1 MKKYLNFKFE
11 NVNKFLDNQ
20 TLEKYLDKAS
30 LAYDTL
36 VNRTGLGNEFL
47 GWLDLPE
54 TVTEEELKYINDTAK
69 EIREK
74 SDVLVV
80 IGVGGSYLGA
90 KSAIEMLRGYFHKF
104 DTEVIFAGQNMSST
118 YLHELLEYLEDKDFC
133 VNVISKSGTT
143 TEPALAFR
151 AIHELLSRK
160 YKDYNSRIYAT
171 TDKEHGAL
179 REMTNTYGYK
189 SFVIPSNVGGRYS
202 TLTPVGLLPIAVA
215 GFDIVKVM
223 EGAKAAKEL
232 LFNKN
237 ENPAITY
244 AAIRNALYDKG
255 YGIELL
261 VNYEKKLNSFGQWW
275 IQLFG
280 ESEGKD
286 GKGIYPSSVCYTT
299 DLHALGQMVQDGKRQ
314 FFETVLSVLKP
325 KHDIVVKKL
334 EENKDNLNYLAGMT
348 IDEINKVATLGTINA
363 HVEGNVPNMMIEIPE
378 INEYTYGYLAY
389 FFEFACGVSA
399 YTLGVNPFDQPGV
412 EAYKKSMFRLLNKPG
427 Y

>member
-104 DTEVIFAGQNMSST
+104 DTEVIFAGQNMSAT

-160 YKDYNSRIYAT
+160 YNDYNSRIYAT
-171 TDKEHGAL
+171 TDKERGAL
-179 REMTNTYGYK
+179 REMTKAYGYK

-334 EENKDNLNYLAGMT
+334 DENKDNLNYLAGKT
-348 IDEINKVATLGTINA
+348 IDEITKVATLGTINA
-363 HVEGNVPNMMIEIPE
+363 HIEGNVPNMMIEIPE

>member
-54 TVTEEELKYINDTAK
+54 TVTEEKLKYINDTAK

-104 DTEVIFAGQNMSST
+104 DTEVIFAGQNMSAT

-160 YKDYNSRIYAT
+160 YNDYNSRIYAT

-179 REMTNTYGYK
+179 REMTKAYGYK

-334 EENKDNLNYLAGMT
+334 DENKDNLNYLAGKT

-363 HVEGNVPNMMIEIPE
+363 HIEGNVPNMMIEIPE

-412 EAYKKSMFRLLNKPG
+412 EAYKKSMFKLLNKPG